1 MAAKDQVRV
10 VPVQSSD
17 KYFGLSEKS
26 LDGNAFSDWVVIS
39 DTLGQPGLGIPGR
52 VDVMGI
58 TAFLIAPGEIGVN
71 WQRKCEIARW
81 LDGLAAFL
89 MPMNVRPLGRARNTH
104 KDPPPCLRNIAGR
117 LVGTANSETALF
129 E

>member
-81 LDGLAAFL
+81 LDGLAAHADE
-89 MPMNVRPLGRARNTH
+89 RPPIGPRSKYSRRSST
-104 KDPPPCLRNIAGR
+104 
-117 LVGTANSETALF
+117 LF
-129 E
+129 TQHRG